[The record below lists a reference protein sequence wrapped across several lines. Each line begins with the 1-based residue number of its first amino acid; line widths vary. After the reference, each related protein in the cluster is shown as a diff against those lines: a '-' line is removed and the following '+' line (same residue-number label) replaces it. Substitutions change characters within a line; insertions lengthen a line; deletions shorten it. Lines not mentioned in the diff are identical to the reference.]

1 MPIDEPPGTVQAGP
15 SAVGGVVQLGAAGLL
30 ALVLL
35 LGGLE
40 LAGAVLAFPVM
51 LALAGMG
58 LRDLLL
64 RPVISADSDTL
75 TVVRGLRRVRTEW
88 PDVARVRV
96 VTDRRAALLEL
107 DLDGALVV
115 LSRRRLGRA
124 PADVLAELDAVRPHP

>member
-1 MPIDEPPGTVQAGP
+1 M
-15 SAVGGVVQLGAAGLL
+15 QLGAAGLL